1 MTIKASKVLTYKPLD
16 NAVGFLDYTER
27 TVHTEHGDMYYIE
40 TASGH
45 AIKPTDDHSLAVNG
59 DKDLFAPCPP
69 QEALGKFV
77 PIPFRL
83 SILDDEDVDLEYN
96 INDVLTWPALDL
108 YAAYAESGEIPIFGE
123 EDKATLMYLLFKAG
137 LYYEVKSDKIIVN
150 NESFGYVPEKGKLVR
165 REEAAFGNPYR
176 LMPFTW
182 SEVVKV
188 EKIEREETTYD
199 FTVPEFPLFIGNFI
213 LVYDTMQV
221 HVPITEEARNDAL
234 TKMLPSKNLFSLRTL
249 DPVMVPQQ
257 EHTFGVFLAAKPL
270 KGKAIPVSSVQTL
283 KNDVLHGVVKPNQPV
298 EYKGHKTTAGVVL
311 INEEIPAKYR
321 DYNSTW
327 TKGTVTKILASVGR
341 DLPDQY
347 TKVADSIKEL
357 GSEFAYLLGASF
369 KAKDFDLE
377 ALKKTR
383 DKEFDKVEAQLK
395 VIDKSSLSKDE
406 KYKKKVELLRHA
418 QTFSQELTGK
428 QEDNH
433 FQQWAY
439 SGSRGSKS
447 QVMQIISSP
456 VAVADPKDRVI
467 PMLIRKSFNE
477 GLSPADYWVS
487 SYGTRKGT
495 VSAKLSVAPGGAMAK
510 EIIGNVLD
518 IVISEKN
525 CGTKK
530 GIRLPVKDRKD
541 VLERFEAGTNKLIDS
556 RYYEQLLK
564 EGKEYVDVRSPST
577 CTSKHGVCQ
586 MCYGHN
592 EKGHLP
598 DIGENVGVQAAQ
610 SITEPLTQM
619 GLSSKHTAGTAAEE
633 KVGLNTISKF
643 FTMPNQYSGAAVIAQ
658 NTGVV
663 TKIEPA
669 PAGGTNVYVGTK
681 RYHVVPGREIF
692 VKVGGSVKSGDVMSS
707 GVPNLSKIVPHKG
720 IEYSRDLFVNYAHD
734 LYGKAGAPSI
744 KKNFETVARG
754 LINYVEIDDP
764 GDTSL
769 LHGDVVDYNLLKREI
784 EELHREHPQA
794 QVPKYHPVQRGTTWA
809 PQDKPDFL
817 ANLGFKYLK
826 KNLVE
831 NAAMGVGSN
840 LHSYHPVAGYVAA
853 REFGNGKDGRY

>member
-1 MTIKASKVLTYKPLD
+1 MAKKVLTYKPLD
-16 NAVGFLDYTER
+16 NEVGFLDYTER
-27 TVHTEHGDMYYIE
+27 TVHTEHGDMYFIE

-45 AIKPTDDHSLAVNG
+45 SIKATDDHSLAIPG
-59 DKDLFAPCPP
+59 DNDFFSPCPP
-69 QEALGKFV
+69 QDSLGKFV
-77 PIPFRL
+77 PIPFN
-83 SILDDEDVDLEYN
+83 LDIVDDTLDLKYDAMN
-96 INDVLTWPALDL
+96 PITWPAIDL
-108 YAAYAESGEIPIFGE
+108 YAAYSDSKSIKTEGPR
-123 EDKATLMYLLFKAG
+123 DKAYMMWLLFRAG
-137 LYYEVKSDKIIVN
+137 LYYEVDGDTLNVDS
-150 NESFGYVPEKGKLVR
+150 ESFGWIPEDGKLIK

-199 FTVPEFPLFIGNFI
+199 FTVPEFPLFIGNSI

-221 HVPITEEARNDAL
+221 HVPVTEEARNDAL
-234 TKMLPSKNLFSLRTL
+234 NKMLPSKNLFSLRTL

-270 KGKAIPVSSVQTL
+270 PGRAIPITNIETL
-283 KNDVLHGVVKPNQPV
+283 KNDVLNGVIKPNQPV
-298 EYKGHKTTAGVVL
+298 EYQGHKTTAGVAL
-311 INEEIPAKYR
+311 INEEIPSKYR

-327 TKGTVTKILASVGR
+327 TKGTVTKILTAVGKE
-341 DLPDQY
+341 LPDKY

-377 ALKKTR
+377 GLKKVR

-395 VIDKSSLSKDE
+395 VIDKSGLSKDE

-418 QTFSQELTGK
+418 QNFSQELTGK

-518 IVISEKN
+518 VVISEKN
-525 CGTKK
+525 CGTKR
-530 GIRLPVKDRKD
+530 GIKMPVKDRKD
-541 VLERFEAGTNKLIDS
+541 VLERYEAGTNRLIDS
-556 RYYEQLLK
+556 RYYEELIR
-564 EGKEYVDVRSPST
+564 EGKEYIEVRSPST
-577 CTSKHGVCQ
+577 CTAKHGVCQ
-586 MCYGHN
+586 MCYGYN

-598 DIGENVGVQAAQ
+598 EIGENIGVQAAQ

-658 NTGVV
+658 NTGRV

-669 PAGGTNVYVGTK
+669 PAGGTNIFVGTK
-681 RYHVVPGREIF
+681 RYHVVPGRQIF
-692 VKVGGSVKSGDVMSS
+692 VEVGSEVKSGDIMSS

-754 LINYVEIDDP
+754 LINYVEVDDP

-769 LHGDVVDYNLLKREI
+769 MHGDIVDYNQLMREL
-784 EELHREHPQA
+784 EELKQKHPQA
-794 QVPKYHPVQRGTTWA
+794 TPPKFHPVQRGTTWA

-831 NAAMGVGSN
+831 NAAMGVGSS

-853 REFGNGKDGRY
+853 REFGEGKDGRY